1 MLAAQDDAET
11 EKGRLLDEQGNE
23 GSSYELSGRST
34 PSNRLASIDIEGL
47 NDADVDK
54 EAASTQERPQK
65 NGAKL
70 VAWITINTLAT
81 IGIVRFTPSAT
92 IFTNKAIFS
101 DPSFQR
107 CQVSFASF
115 HFFVTAL
122 TLFILSRPRFG
133 MFAPEPVRIRTLL
146 PLAIAMSL
154 NVILPNASLQFSSV
168 TFYQLARILLTP
180 TVALIN
186 YVFYSTS
193 IPRPAVYALIPACVG
208 VGIVS
213 YFDSKAPSS
222 PKVRSTSFFGVIFAF
237 AGVLASS
244 LYTVWVSSY
253 QKTLKINSMQLLYNQ
268 APVGGVLLLYIVPW
282 TDNFW
287 SVNDAP
293 ISKWL
298 LILLNGSIAW
308 LMARLQSGCFAA
320 LINLSQF
327 FIIGGAGPVSS
338 TVVGHLKTCAIVTLG
353 WITSGRSVGDRSIF
367 GILLAIAG
375 IIA

>member
-1 MLAAQDDAET
+1 
-11 EKGRLLDEQGNE
+11 
-23 GSSYELSGRST
+23 
-34 PSNRLASIDIEGL
+34 
-47 NDADVDK
+47 
-54 EAASTQERPQK
+54 
-65 NGAKL
+65 
-70 VAWITINTLAT
+70 
-81 IGIVRFTPSAT
+81 
-92 IFTNKAIFS
+92 
-101 DPSFQR
+101 
-107 CQVSFASF
+107 
-115 HFFVTAL
+115 
-122 TLFILSRPRFG
+122 
-133 MFAPEPVRIRTLL
+133 
-146 PLAIAMSL
+146 MSL

-186 YVFYSTS
+186 YVFYNTS

-222 PKVRSTSFFGVIFAF
+222 PKVRSTSSFGVIFAF

-298 LILLNGSIAW
+298 LILLVC
-308 LMARLQSGCFAA
+308 LDF
-320 LINLSQF
+320 
-327 FIIGGAGPVSS
+327 
-338 TVVGHLKTCAIVTLG
+338 
-353 WITSGRSVGDRSIF
+353 
-367 GILLAIAG
+367 
-375 IIA
+375 

>member
-1 MLAAQDDAET
+1 MAASHAEADA
-11 EKGRLLDEQGNE
+11 EKGRLLEEEDEGNNSE
-23 GSSYELSGRST
+23 VSGGRTAVASPT
-34 PSNRLASIDIEGL
+34 TRLASMDIEGL
-47 NDADVDK
+47 NDVDVEK
-54 EAASTQERPQK
+54 EGASSQERPQK

-70 VAWITINTLAT
+70 VAWIAVNTLAT
-81 IGIVRFTPSAT
+81 IGI

-115 HFFVTAL
+115 HFFVTGF

-133 MFAPEPVRIRTLL
+133 MFTPEPVRIKTLL

-186 YVFYSTS
+186 YIFYNTS

-213 YFDSKAPSS
+213 YYDSKAPAS
-222 PKVRSTSFFGVIFAF
+222 PKVKSTSFIGVIFAF

-253 QKTLKINSMQLLYNQ
+253 QKTLKLSSMQLLYNQ
-268 APVGGVLLLYIVPW
+268 APVGGVLLLYIIPW

-287 SVNDAP
+287 TVNHAP
-293 ISKWL
+293 VSKWM
-298 LILLNGSIAW
+298 LILL
-308 LMARLQSGCFAA
+308 SGVFAA

-353 WITSGRSVGDRSIF
+353 WITSGRSVGDKSIF
-367 GILLAIAG
+367 GILLAIVG
-375 IIA
+375 IIAYVLGLRSLAIGLT

>member
-1 MLAAQDDAET
+1 MASPHADAQA
-11 EKGRLLDEQGNE
+11 EKGRLLEEQDDE
-23 GSSYELSGRST
+23 SSSSELSGVRTAVAS
-34 PSNRLASIDIEGL
+34 PINRLASIDIEGI
-47 NDADVDK
+47 NDVDIEK
-54 EAASTQERPQK
+54 EATNTQERPQK

-70 VAWITINTLAT
+70 VAWITVNTLAT
-81 IGIVRFTPSAT
+81 IGI

-107 CQVSFASF
+107 SQVSFASF
-115 HFFVTAL
+115 HFFVTSL
-122 TLFILSRPRFG
+122 TLFILSRPQLG
-133 MFAPEPVRIRTLL
+133 MFTPEPVRISTLL
-146 PLAIAMSL
+146 PLAVAMSL

-186 YVFYSTS
+186 YIFYNTS
-193 IPRPAVYALIPACVG
+193 IPRLAGYALIPACFG

-213 YFDSKAPSS
+213 YYDSRAPAN
-222 PKVRSTSFFGVIFAF
+222 PKVTSTSFVGVIFAF
-237 AGVLASS
+237 SGVLASS

-253 QKTLKINSMQLLYNQ
+253 QKSLKLNSMQLLYNQ

-287 SVNDAP
+287 SVNHASL
-293 ISKWL
+293 SKWM
-298 LILLNGSIAW
+298 LILL
-308 LMARLQSGCFAA
+308 SGCFAS

-353 WITSGRSVGDRSIF
+353 WITSGRSVGDKSIF

>member
-1 MLAAQDDAET
+1 MAASHAEADA
-11 EKGRLLDEQGNE
+11 EKGRLLEEEDEGNNSE
-23 GSSYELSGRST
+23 MSGGRTAVASPT
-34 PSNRLASIDIEGL
+34 TRLASMDIEGL
-47 NDADVDK
+47 NDVDVEK
-54 EAASTQERPQK
+54 EAASSQERPQK
-65 NGAKL
+65 NGVKL
-70 VAWITINTLAT
+70 VAWIAVNTLAT
-81 IGIVRFTPSAT
+81 IGI

-115 HFFVTAL
+115 HFFVTGF

-133 MFAPEPVRIRTLL
+133 MFTPEPVRIRTLL

-186 YVFYSTS
+186 YIFYNTS

-213 YFDSKAPSS
+213 FYDSKAPAS
-222 PKVRSTSFFGVIFAF
+222 PKVKSTSFIGVIFAF

-253 QKTLKINSMQLLYNQ
+253 QKSLKLNSMQLLYNQ
-268 APVGGVLLLYIVPW
+268 APVGGVLLLYIIPW

-287 SVNDAP
+287 TVNHA
-293 ISKWL
+293 S
-298 LILLNGSIAW
+298 
-308 LMARLQSGCFAA
+308 SGVFAA

-353 WITSGRSVGDRSIF
+353 WITSGRSVGDKSIF
-367 GILLAIAG
+367 GILLAIVG
-375 IIA
+375 IIAYSAIMISRKPS

>member
-1 MLAAQDDAET
+1 MTASHVDADAE
-11 EKGRLLDEQGNE
+11 KGHLLHEDDDE
-23 GSSYELSGRST
+23 GSSSELSGGRTAVASPT
-34 PSNRLASIDIEGL
+34 NRLASLDIEGL
-47 NDADVDK
+47 NHVDVEK

-70 VAWITINTLAT
+70 VAWIAINTLAT
-81 IGIVRFTPSAT
+81 IGI

-101 DPSFQR
+101 DPAFKQ
-107 CQVSFASF
+107 CQVSFACF

-122 TLFILSRPRFG
+122 TLFVLSRPRLA
-133 MFAPEPVRIRTLL
+133 MFTPEPVRIKTLL
-146 PLAIAMSL
+146 PLAVAMSL

-186 YVFYSTS
+186 YIFYSTT
-193 IPRPAVYALIPACVG
+193 IPRSAVYALIPACVG

-213 YFDSKAPSS
+213 YYDSKAPAN
-222 PKVRSTSFFGVIFAF
+222 PKVTSTSFVGVIFAF
-237 AGVLASS
+237 SGVLASS

-253 QKTLKINSMQLLYNQ
+253 QKSLKINSMQLLYNQ
-268 APVGGVLLLYIVPW
+268 APVGAVLLLYVVPW

-287 SVNDAP
+287 TVNHAAV
-293 ISKWL
+293 SKWF
-298 LILLNGSIAW
+298 LILLVGRR
-308 LMARLQSGCFAA
+308 ARPPHSGFFAM

-353 WITSGRSVGDRSIF
+353 WISSGRSVGDKSIF

>member
-1 MLAAQDDAET
+1 MLASHDDAEA

-34 PSNRLASIDIEGL
+34 PINRLASIDIEGL
-47 NDADVDK
+47 NDVDVGK

-65 NGAKL
+65 NRAKL

-81 IGIVRFTPSAT
+81 IGIVRFTPSA

-122 TLFILSRPRFG
+122 TLFILSRPSFG

-186 YVFYSTS
+186 YVFYNTS

-222 PKVRSTSFFGVIFAF
+222 PKVRSTSSFGVIFAF

-298 LILLNGSIAW
+298 LILL
-308 LMARLQSGCFAA
+308 SGCFAA

-375 IIA
+375 IIAYSAVMISRKPS

>member
-1 MLAAQDDAET
+1 MTASHADADAE
-11 EKGRLLDEQGNE
+11 KGHLLQEEDDE
-23 GSSYELSGRST
+23 GSSSELSGGRTAVASPT
-34 PSNRLASIDIEGL
+34 NRLASLDIEGL
-47 NDADVDK
+47 NDLDVEK

-70 VAWITINTLAT
+70 IAWITINTLAT
-81 IGIVRFTPSAT
+81 IGI

-101 DPSFQR
+101 DPAFQR

-122 TLFILSRPRFG
+122 TLFVLSRPRLA
-133 MFAPEPVRIRTLL
+133 MFTPEPVRIKTLL
-146 PLAIAMSL
+146 PLAVAMSL

-180 TVALIN
+180 TVAMIN
-186 YVFYSTS
+186 YIFYSTT
-193 IPRPAVYALIPACVG
+193 IPRSAVYALVPACVG

-213 YFDSKAPSS
+213 YYDSKAPTS
-222 PKVRSTSFFGVIFAF
+222 PKVTSTSFVGVIFAF

-253 QKTLKINSMQLLYNQ
+253 QKSLKINSMQLLYNQ
-268 APVGGVLLLYIVPW
+268 APVGSVLLLYIVPW

-287 SVNDAP
+287 TVNHASM
-293 ISKWL
+293 SKWM
-298 LILLNGSIAW
+298 LILL
-308 LMARLQSGCFAA
+308 SGVFAM

-353 WITSGRSVGDRSIF
+353 WISSGRSVGDKSIF

-375 IIA
+375 IVA

>member
-1 MLAAQDDAET
+1 MAASHDDAKAEN
-11 EKGRLLDEQGNE
+11 GRLLEEQGNE
-23 GSSYELSGRST
+23 GSNSELSGRSS
-34 PSNRLASIDIEGL
+34 PFNRLASIDIEGL
-47 NDADVDK
+47 KDVEIRIK
-54 EAASTQERPQK
+54 AASTREGPQK
-65 NGAKL
+65 NRATL

-81 IGIVRFTPSAT
+81 IGI

-115 HFFVTAL
+115 HFFVTAV
-122 TLFILSRPRFG
+122 TLFILSRPKLG
-133 MFAPEPVRIRTLL
+133 MFNPEPVRIRTLL

-186 YVFYSTS
+186 YTFYSTS
-193 IPRPAVYALIPACVG
+193 IPRPAVYALVPACVG

-213 YFDSKAPSS
+213 YFDSKVPSNA
-222 PKVRSTSFFGVIFAF
+222 KVRSTSFVGVIFAF

-253 QKTLKINSMQLLYNQ
+253 QKSLKLNSMQLLYNQ

-287 SVNDAP
+287 SVNNAS
-293 ISKWL
+293 ISKWM
-298 LILLNGSIAW
+298 LILL
-308 LMARLQSGCFAA
+308 SGCFAA

-353 WITSGRSVGDRSIF
+353 WIASGRSVGDRSIF

>member
-1 MLAAQDDAET
+1 MTASHADADAE
-11 EKGRLLDEQGNE
+11 KGHLLHEDDDE
-23 GSSYELSGRST
+23 GSSSELSGGRTAVASPT
-34 PSNRLASIDIEGL
+34 NRLASLDIEGL
-47 NDADVDK
+47 NHVDVEK

-70 VAWITINTLAT
+70 VAWIAINTLAT
-81 IGIVRFTPSAT
+81 IGI

-101 DPSFQR
+101 DPAFKQ

-122 TLFILSRPRFG
+122 TLFVLSRPRLA
-133 MFAPEPVRIRTLL
+133 MFTPEPVRIKTLL
-146 PLAIAMSL
+146 PLAVAMSL

-186 YVFYSTS
+186 YIFYSTT
-193 IPRPAVYALIPACVG
+193 IPRGAVYALIPACVG

-213 YFDSKAPSS
+213 YYDSKAPAN
-222 PKVRSTSFFGVIFAF
+222 PKVTSTSIVGVIFAF
-237 AGVLASS
+237 SGVLASS

-253 QKTLKINSMQLLYNQ
+253 QKSLKINSMQLLYNQ
-268 APVGGVLLLYIVPW
+268 APVGAVLLLYVVPW

-287 SVNDAP
+287 TVNHASV
-293 ISKWL
+293 SKWF
-298 LILLNGSIAW
+298 LILL
-308 LMARLQSGCFAA
+308 SGFFAM

-353 WITSGRSVGDRSIF
+353 WISSGRSVGDKSIF

-375 IIA
+375 IVA

>member
-1 MLAAQDDAET
+1 MAASHAEADA
-11 EKGRLLDEQGNE
+11 EKGRLLEEEEDE
-23 GSSYELSGRST
+23 GSNSEVSGGRTAVASPT
-34 PSNRLASIDIEGL
+34 TRLASMDLEGL
-47 NDADVDK
+47 NNVDVEK
-54 EAASTQERPQK
+54 EAAGSQERPQK

-70 VAWITINTLAT
+70 VAWIAVNTLAT
-81 IGIVRFTPSAT
+81 IGI

-115 HFFVTAL
+115 HFFVTGL

-133 MFAPEPVRIRTLL
+133 MFTPEPVRIKTLL

-213 YFDSKAPSS
+213 YYDSKAPAS
-222 PKVRSTSFFGVIFAF
+222 PKVKSTSFVGVIFAF

-244 LYTVWVSSY
+244 LYTVW
-253 QKTLKINSMQLLYNQ
+253 
-268 APVGGVLLLYIVPW
+268 
-282 TDNFW
+282 
-287 SVNDAP
+287 
-293 ISKWL
+293 
-298 LILLNGSIAW
+298 
-308 LMARLQSGCFAA
+308 SGAFAA

-353 WITSGRSVGDRSIF
+353 WITSGRSVGDKSIF
-367 GILLAIAG
+367 GILLAIIG
-375 IIA
+375 IVAYVLDL